1 MRINSKKDNE
11 GRIKHHMSKIFDRN
25 LSEEIMNN
33 VQLINALYISW
44 LFMVICFALGFF
56 FEGILDGKVCFIL
69 EKRIFDKIDKI

>member
-44 LFMVICFALGFF
+44 LFMAIVLFWDFF
-56 FEGILDGKVCFIL
+56 WRDL
-69 EKRIFDKIDKI
+69 ERKYLFYFVKKIFDKIDKI